1 MFNTSGGLYLGLEGS
16 AGGTL
21 WTGIPA
27 YATGLGART
36 TGGGI
41 SFSANST
48 AQHMLLTTSGLA
60 VTGTLSATTT
70 GKVGT
75 TLGVGAA
82 TPSASGAGITFPATQ
97 SASTD
102 ANTLDD
108 YEEGTWTPTQGAGL
122 TVVGAFSSS
131 GRYTK
136 IGRSVSISGRIAGAT
151 SIATTAG
158 TVMMGAIPFSIAEL
172 TAVGT
177 MANGS
182 LNVLGGVGAFGTTA
196 YSLTTIGATSV
207 IDFSLTYSV

>member
-1 MFNTSGGLYLGLEGS
+1 MA
-16 AGGTL
+16 AGG
-21 WTGIPA
+21 G
-27 YATGLGART
+27 ATT
-36 TGGGI
+36 IGG
-41 SFSANST
+41 
-48 AQHMLLTTSGLA
+48 GLA

-70 GKVGT
+70 GQVGT

-97 SASTD
+97 SASSD

-136 IGRSVSISGRIAGAT
+136 IGRLVSISGRIAGAT

-177 MANGS
+177 MTNDS
-182 LNVLGGVGAFGTTA
+182 INVIGGIGGFTTTV
-196 YSLTTIGATSV
+196 YSATTIGAVTV
-207 IDFSLTYSV
+207 FDFSLTYSV